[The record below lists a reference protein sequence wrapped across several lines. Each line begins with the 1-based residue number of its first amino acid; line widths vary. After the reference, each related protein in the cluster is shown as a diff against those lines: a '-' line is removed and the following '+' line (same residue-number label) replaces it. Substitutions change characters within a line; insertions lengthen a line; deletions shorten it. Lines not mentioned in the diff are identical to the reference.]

1 MAEVTRFQTRD
12 RFVAAAV
19 EAIVDEWHRCAR
31 QNHAFTLVL
40 SGGATPR
47 PVYEV
52 LAKRLL
58 KGGVQWQGTHVF
70 FSDER
75 MLPAGHPQRN
85 ETMAR
90 ESLLDRIPLPEENV
104 HPVPVAAT
112 PEESATL
119 YEQEIGA
126 AFGSPPCFDLV
137 LLGMGPDGHT
147 ASLFPDSPALMEGNR
162 WAVAVPA
169 PEMKPRVPR
178 VTLTLPV
185 LNASSRVLFL
195 VSQQGKES
203 ALERVLHSESCPGL
217 PAACVSAPRTNWY
230 IDASPE

>member
-1 MAEVTRFQTRD
+1 MVQVARFQTRVG
-12 RFVAAAV
+12 FVAAAV
-19 EAIVDEWHRCAR
+19 GAIVDEWRRCAGR
-31 QNHAFTLVL
+31 KHGFTLVL

-47 PVYEV
+47 PVYEA
-52 LAKRLL
+52 LAKSLR
-58 KGGVQWQGTHVF
+58 KSGVQWQGTHVF
-70 FSDER
+70 FGDER

-90 ESLLDRIPLPEENV
+90 ESFLDRVPLPEGNV
-104 HPVPVAAT
+104 HPIPVAAT

-126 AFGSPPCFDLV
+126 VFGSRPSFDLV

-147 ASLFPDSPALMEGNR
+147 ASLFPDSPALMERNR

-195 VSQQGKES
+195 VSQQGKEK
-203 ALERVLHSESCPGL
+203 ALESVLHSGSCPGL
-217 PAACVSAPRTNWY
+217 PAARVSSPRTDWF
-230 IDASPE
+230 IDASSE